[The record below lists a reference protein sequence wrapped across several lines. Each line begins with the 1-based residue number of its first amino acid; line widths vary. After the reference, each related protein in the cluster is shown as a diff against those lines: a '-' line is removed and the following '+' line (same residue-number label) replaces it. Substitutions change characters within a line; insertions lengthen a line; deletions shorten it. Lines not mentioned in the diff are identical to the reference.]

1 MTTDEALLNLTAQTT
16 QLLDVVFQLKSGVA
30 AQIAAAVLLS
40 ENAAQIPLINIATTF
55 IKSQTDFINY
65 AEQRP

>member
-1 MTTDEALLNLTAQTT
+1 MTVEAELAALTDQTT

-40 ENAAQIPLINIATTF
+40 ENATQIPLINISTTF

-65 AEQRP
+65 VGQRP

>member
-1 MTTDEALLNLTAQTT
+1 MTVQDQLAALTDQTT
-16 QLLDVVFQLKSGVA
+16 QLLDVVSQLKNGVV

-40 ENAAQIPLINIATTF
+40 ENAAQIPLINISTTF

-65 AEQRP
+65 VGQRP